1 MAANS
6 NAAEYTVSSISA
18 ALKRTVED
26 AYGYVRVRGEVSGY
40 RGVHGSGH
48 AYFALKD
55 ERSRLE
61 AVIWRST
68 VQRLRFMPEE
78 GLEVIATGKL
88 STFAGSSKY
97 QLVIDALEPAG
108 AGALMVLLEERRKKL
123 AAEGLFDQA
132 RKRALPHLPRVIG
145 VVSSPTGAV
154 IRDIIHRLAD
164 RCPTHVLLWPVRVQG
179 ETAAAEVA
187 AAIKGFNALPSN
199 GPIPRPDVLI
209 VARGGGS
216 LEDLWPFN
224 EEIVV
229 RAVAEATIPIV
240 SAVGHETDTTLIDFV
255 ADMRA
260 PTPTGAAEICVP
272 VRSELAAR
280 TETAGSRMRTAL
292 ARRIE
297 RDRRELG
304 AFARALPSV
313 NDILANPSRT
323 LDELSG
329 RLSRSLSANARSHR
343 AQLEKASAGLSP
355 SGLARLVANAKQRVA
370 VSGNRMG
377 QGLSVHADRKRAA
390 YLASSRRLRPEPIRQ
405 RLTTSR
411 TRLREI
417 DGRRQHSIRQRLMIA
432 WQRLEALDKLLDAFS
447 LSKEN
452 ILARGFALVHGPT
465 GDLIGRAADVPR
477 GGTLELEFADGRLSA
492 VAGVGAVTPKR
503 PRRRTRA
510 PDPGQGSLFDQPAEK
525 DSDAD

>member
-1 MAANS
+1 MAAPSS
-6 NAAEYTVSSISA
+6 NATEYTVSSISA

-26 AYGYVRVRGEVSGY
+26 AYGYVRVRGEVSGF
-40 RGVHGSGH
+40 RGVHSSGH

-55 ERSRLE
+55 DRSRLE

-123 AAEGLFDQA
+123 AAEGLFDKA
-132 RKRALPHLPRVIG
+132 RKRTLPHLPRVIG

-154 IRDIIHRLAD
+154 IRDILHRLAD
-164 RCPTHVLLWPVRVQG
+164 RCPTHVVLWPVRVQG
-179 ETAAAEVA
+179 ETAAAEISA
-187 AAIKGFNALPSN
+187 AVNGFSALPAA
-199 GPIPRPDVLI
+199 GPIPRPDVVI

-229 RAVAEATIPIV
+229 RAVAASSIPII

-255 ADMRA
+255 ADVRA

-280 TETAGSRMRTAL
+280 TETAASRMRAAL
-292 ARRIE
+292 GRQIE
-297 RDRRELG
+297 RDRRALG
-304 AFARALPSV
+304 AFARALPSG
-313 NDILANPSRT
+313 NDVLANPSRT
-323 LDELSG
+323 LDELAA
-329 RLSRSLSANARSHR
+329 RLSRSLSANAHAHR
-343 AQLEKASAGLSP
+343 AQYEKTCARLSP
-355 SGLARLVANAKQRVA
+355 SGLSRLVANAGQRLV
-370 VSGNRMG
+370 VSANRMG
-377 QGLSVHADRKRAA
+377 QGLAVHADRKRIAFA
-390 YLASSRRLRPEPIRQ
+390 SSSRRLRHEPIAQ
-405 RLTTSR
+405 RLVTNRS
-411 TRLREI
+411 RLREI
-417 DGRRQHSIRQRLMIA
+417 DGRRLRSMRQRLTIA

-447 LSKEN
+447 LSKES
-452 ILARGFALVHGPT
+452 ILARGFALVHGPR
-465 GDLIGRAADVPR
+465 GEIISRASEVPR
-477 GGTLELEFADGRLSA
+477 GGSLELEFADGKLSA
-492 VAGVGAVTPKR
+492 VAGIGAVTPKR

-510 PDPGQGSLFDQPAEK
+510 PDPGQGSLFDQGAEST
-525 DSDAD
+525 DTG